1 MVLLWELELF
11 IVVLLSTTATVCCL
25 LRGLVVLLQGDF
37 TFALSAG
44 LLSTC
49 CCRCCSRYGVDVFA
63 HSARARRYSAAT
75 GPTRAACRSYCR
87 GTPASG
93 QSVSPAAQS
102 ALRRLLVTF
111 LSSSVVG
118 GGGGD
123 LFHAVLVWRCK
134 LLLWSF
140 LVLMWL
146 HAQCCSAAV
155 RLRLIWIMRLSSRV
169 AACSSFW
176 RCRRFFVLSECLS
189 IF

>member
-25 LRGLVVLLQGDF
+25 LIDF

-87 GTPASG
+87 GTRASG
-93 QSVSPAAQS
+93 QSVSPC
-102 ALRRLLVTF
+102 ALRCDGCVVTL

-123 LFHAVLVWRCK
+123 FFHAVLVWRCK
-134 LLLWSF
+134 LSLWSF

-146 HAQCCSAAV
+146 RAQCCSAAV
-155 RLRLIWIMRLSSRV
+155 RLRLIWIRLLSSRV
-169 AACSSFW
+169 VACSSFW
-176 RCRRFFVLSECLS
+176 RCRRVFVLSECLS